1 VIEGYKIIDIGDYL
15 SPNELNEYLNCIK
28 KFNVDLSK
36 IESSLDFL
44 AMGSGVIKHILIEDS
59 ARYRRMKENNKI
71 DYDDYLFLNSL
82 NVKYNIPVEE
92 YFNFFLHIANTE
104 YNETVLFNLIK
115 KIYVKF
121 LEQHFNKTVNV
132 EYVNNILG
140 GINVYPKGSSI
151 RKHTDTGVNS
161 NRLLTTLFFL
171 NKNRKYEDGSIL
183 KIYTKNEVIE
193 VIPDYQKF
201 VVLEHQ
207 HFNYVHEVTRN
218 TSKNTRYTVYNPFS
232 IDDYET
238 KLT

>member
-1 VIEGYKIIDIGDYL
+1 VTEGYKIIEIGDYL
-15 SPNELNEYLNCIK
+15 SPNEFQKYLDCIR

-59 ARYRRMKENNKI
+59 ARYRKMKEKNKI
-71 DYDDYLFLNSL
+71 DYDDYLFLNFL

-104 YNETVLFNLIK
+104 YNETILFNMIK
-115 KIYVKF
+115 KIYVNF
-121 LEQHFNKTVNV
+121 LGQHFNKKVTE

-161 NRLLTTLFFL
+161 DRLLTTLFFL
-171 NKNRKYEDGSIL
+171 NCDRKYEDGSIL
-183 KIYTKNEVIE
+183 KIYTKSEIIE
-193 VIPDYQKF
+193 VVPNYENFI
-201 VVLEHQ
+201 VLEHQ
-207 HFNYVHEVTRN
+207 DFNYVHEVTRN
-218 TSKNTRYTVYNPFS
+218 TSEKIRYTVYNPFS
-232 IDDYET
+232 INDYKT
-238 KLT
+238 KLS

>member
-104 YNETVLFNLIK
+104 HNETVLFNLIK
-115 KIYVKF
+115 KIYIKF

-207 HFNYVHEVTRN
+207 HFNYVHETP
-218 TSKNTRYTVYNPFS
+218 KPQNPES
-232 IDDYET
+232 
-238 KLT
+238 

>member
-1 VIEGYKIIDIGDYL
+1 MIEGYKIIDIGDYL

-104 YNETVLFNLIK
+104 HNETVLFNLIK
-115 KIYVKF
+115 KIYIKF

-207 HFNYVHEVTRN
+207 HFNYVHETP
-218 TSKNTRYTVYNPFS
+218 KPQNPES
-232 IDDYET
+232 
-238 KLT
+238 